1 MIIRVL
7 RSWEFQIDSARL
19 DISLH
24 ETTQEVAESFKQNT
38 MIVSGKLL
46 RPVVTVLNYSFIHL
60 EQ

>member
-7 RSWEFQIDSARL
+7 CSWEFQIDSARL
-19 DISLH
+19 DMNLH